1 MKFRAE
7 YKYYNKQTK
16 TTGVL
21 TRSFEANGIADAQS
35 QADAAF
41 GTVLPLADLKSA
53 SIRPITPREVPA
65 PAAE

>member
-7 YKYYNKQTK
+7 YKYYNKSSK

-21 TRSFEANGIADAQS
+21 TRTFEDDTLAGAQG

-41 GTVLPLADLKSA
+41 NAVLPISDLKSA
-53 SIRPITPREVPA
+53 SIRPITPRVTEPTA
-65 PAAE
+65 

>member
-7 YKYYNKQTK
+7 YKFYNKTTK

-21 TRSFEANGIADAQS
+21 TRTFEDTTLAGAQS

-41 GTVLPLADLKSA
+41 TSMLPITDLKSA

-65 PAAE
+65 AA